1 MYKAKDNNQMPP
13 PLECFKK
20 SFTELKLHTNSND
33 KISSSSMATNSCM
46 RDMYHYVHV
55 SELHILECV
64 MDTTLSIIKREHA
77 STSQQCSYTISTAS
91 AIGSCHGLGSSGG
104 KNSRKKEIDAASVD
118 K

>member
-77 STSQQCSYTISTAS
+77 STS
-91 AIGSCHGLGSSGG
+91 
-104 KNSRKKEIDAASVD
+104 
-118 K
+118 